1 MAKRNKT
8 KSPLNDCETFQ
19 EIYSFNS
26 APPSIPQTMKQFA
39 FVSFLFIYL
48 FIWIVIAGACETTF
62 M

>member
-1 MAKRNKT
+1 
-8 KSPLNDCETFQ
+8 
-19 EIYSFNS
+19 
-26 APPSIPQTMKQFA
+26 MKQFA